1 MTTPIN
7 FRNVTTPITDSDV
20 AIGFDPTNASGSA
33 GRRSTW
39 KVTLELLGLYIQFST
54 DNATWSDTATDDDTH
69 FRIASGT
76 TKPANSSNRWSVGI
90 ALGGGASTTSGTA
103 DPTGGDAGDAYLQV
117 NTSDELTAVW
127 LNISDTW
134 TEYVVSGVTD
144 DDRHL
149 LDQVPGLVDKTQ
161 DLVVE
166 NEYTWADSSDGDI
179 AFRLDAPPTPWL
191 SSALWTSTYNID
203 APDNGLNYL
212 VFRIPIDADITEW
225 QVERTRGA
233 VVHEFHGSGFHRIH
247 PSETGYK
254 FYGNANVSHKTG
266 DVFQVQKGTNTGE
279 ITEYLG
285 HAGKAKFDA
294 PDGTGNLA
302 DTVDEVHKLVTAID
316 ELALGTGSD
325 TAAQILTK
333 LLTVDGAGS
342 GLDAD
347 LLDGMTPA
355 EIAAMAGGSYTLP
368 QATESD
374 LGGVQGAS
382 QSQAQSGSG
391 STILGWTNNR
401 IRQLITAALPTV
413 TNAQAIAT
421 SGTTRLSVDG

>member
-7 FRNVTTPITDSDV
+7 FRNVTAPITDSDV
-20 AIGFDPTNASGSA
+20 LSGFDPTNASASA
-33 GRRSTW
+33 GRRSTA

-54 DNATWSDTATDDDTH
+54 DNATWADTASDDDTH

-76 TKPANSSNRWSVGI
+76 STPANASSRWSTGI

-103 DPTGGDAGDAYLQV
+103 DPTGGDPDDTYLQV
-117 NTSDELTAVW
+117 NASDELTAVW

-212 VFRIPIDADITEW
+212 AFRIPIDADITEW

-233 VVHEFHGSGFHRIH
+233 VVHEFHGSGFHRLH

-254 FYGNANVSHKTG
+254 FYGNPNVSHKTN

-316 ELALGTGSD
+316 GLALGTGSD

-347 LLDGMTPA
+347 LLDGLTPA
-355 EIAAMAGGSYTLP
+355 RDCGNGRRELHP
-368 QATESD
+368 
-374 LGGVQGAS
+374 
-382 QSQAQSGSG
+382 
-391 STILGWTNNR
+391 
-401 IRQLITAALPTV
+401 
-413 TNAQAIAT
+413 AT
-421 SGTTRLSVDG
+421 SH